1 MEPRDCGMKEL
12 ISEEL
17 EQLGT
22 SRTRKMASVHF
33 TARYL
38 DTLLQLSNLVTIFQD
53 GKFVPF

>member
-38 DTLLQLSNLVTIFQD
+38 NTLLQLLIL
-53 GKFVPF
+53 

>member
-1 MEPRDCGMKEL
+1 MKDL

-22 SRTRKMASVHF
+22 SRTRKMALVHF
-33 TARYL
+33 TCSQLDKYL
-38 DTLLQLSNLVTIFQD
+38 ASTSNLVTIFQD